1 MKNALHEKK
10 VRIFLLIWIIFLI
23 SHAFERLFSG
33 IICIIQKKFYLCRG
47 IEHELVEIARTE
59 HLHSAD
65 CGSAPHRVSSI
76 EDPAS
81 TKLLKQYTG
90 GGIPP
95 ETEHRC
101 ASQATRRVIGEH

>member
-1 MKNALHEKK
+1 MKIKFVIFANLDYFSYLTC
-10 VRIFLLIWIIFLI
+10 VRTIIF
-23 SHAFERLFSG
+23 G
-33 IICIIQKKFYLCRG
+33 NYLYNSKNFCTFVG
-47 IEHELVEIARTE
+47 ELNTSSWRSPAQNTYTQR
-59 HLHSAD
+59 D

-101 ASQATRRVIGEH
+101 ANQTTRRVICEH